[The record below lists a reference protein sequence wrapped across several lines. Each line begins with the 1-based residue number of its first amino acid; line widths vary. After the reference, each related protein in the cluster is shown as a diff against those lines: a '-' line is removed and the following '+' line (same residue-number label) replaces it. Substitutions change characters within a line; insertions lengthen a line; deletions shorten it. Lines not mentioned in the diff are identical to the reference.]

1 MYGCSLPP
9 SLPPF
14 IPSFPPSLPSFL
26 MFLPSVSYYLLFA
39 PSYFFIPLIC
49 FWSLIVFF
57 FDPYYFFF
65 MPTPNIPLVLQLNF
79 NTHEACKVATQ
90 PESAESSASTIRI
103 SCWSTSLNFGGK
115 IMIVVD
121 SASLAASSQNDVWKE
136 NTSNSNGLFIVIFFQ
151 LKGLCWGIAMKTGDP
166 QVTMGFNTNPW
177 SIMTWMIWGTPMT

>member
-14 IPSFPPSLPSFL
+14 IPSFLPSLPSFL
-26 MFLPSVSYYLLFA
+26 PYVPSFCFLLSSFCSLLFFY
-39 PSYFFIPLIC
+39 PSYLFLIPNC
-49 FWSLIVFF
+49 FF

-136 NTSNSNGLFIVIFFQ
+136 NTSNSNGLFIVIFFPI
-151 LKGLCWGIAMKTGDP
+151 KR
-166 QVTMGFNTNPW
+166 TMLRYSNENGGSPSHHGFQY
-177 SIMTWMIWGTPMT
+177 